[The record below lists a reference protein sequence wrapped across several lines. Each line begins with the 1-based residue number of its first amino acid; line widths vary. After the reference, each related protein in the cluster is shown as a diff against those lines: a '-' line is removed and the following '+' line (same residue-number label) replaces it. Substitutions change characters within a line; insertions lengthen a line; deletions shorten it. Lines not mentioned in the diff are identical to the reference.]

1 MNKFAALALAT
12 VLLVASAALFVA
24 GEVVPAVIALV
35 ISLVFDV
42 LFVRALR
49 DERTPRKST

>member
-12 VLLVASAALFVA
+12 VLLVAGSALFVA
-24 GEVVPAVIALV
+24 GEVVAAVIALV